1 MLDNVKLHWPEARG
15 WMWDYCVYLGGYT
28 HQEKGTNYD
37 LGVYVDLDG
46 SLSAA
51 IVFGNEPGSYMS
63 GDLNGFIEAFGH
75 PAYVETLRRAKE
87 IGLLD

>member
-28 HQEKGTNYD
+28 HPENKHNYD
-37 LGVYVDLDG
+37 LGVYINPFGEV
-46 SLSAA
+46 SAA
-51 IVFGNEPGSYMS
+51 IVFGNEPGNYMS
-63 GDLNGFIEAFGH
+63 GDLEDFVRAFNN
-75 PAYVETLRRAKE
+75 PIYVETLRRAKE